1 MLKHLVLKDLQ
12 ERWFS
17 EIKNKRGIIN
27 DCLSA
32 TIVLLLT
39 LSVLARLLFSAAR
52 RIWNMVKSI
61 IDSYITC

>member
-27 DCLSA
+27 DCLSD

-52 RIWNMVKSI
+52 RI
-61 IDSYITC
+61 

>member
-52 RIWNMVKSI
+52 RI
-61 IDSYITC
+61 